1 MRLTLLFVL
10 FGGCVASAAQVPA
23 AEELATSYQ
32 SEKEKVLE
40 ADQTSRS
47 IMSNIYEINQR
58 MKSVSK
64 RRNILNNRMMDV
76 EGNVQIL
83 AGQTAD
89 LSARL
94 KKQRTQLSRRLRGM
108 YMLGE
113 ESVVRVIF
121 SSASAQDLDQSLK
134 YLKIIS
140 DHDFSL
146 IKSYQ
151 KNLTV
156 LAKKK
161 ERLNKEVKKLLKL
174 KERIQH
180 QENLLTQ
187 NHASKSQLL
196 QKLQKQKDMA
206 IRKLSRYRDMAS
218 EDQLKEILNVSFFEQ
233 KGKLLA
239 PVQATRTKGYGP
251 LINSKYNYR
260 LSHKGH
266 SYNLNKTHDVLS
278 VFSGKAVFVGQIQGH
293 GWTVVVDHGD
303 HYYTV
308 YAGAD
313 QVLVKENADVKSA
326 QPLARAAG
334 HLYFEI
340 RYFSDAIDP
349 KQWLRE
355 T

>member
-1 MRLTLLFVL
+1 MILFC
-10 FGGCVASAAQVPA
+10 GNMASAADVTT
-23 AEELATSYQ
+23 AEQLANSYQ
-32 SEKEKVLE
+32 KEKEKVIV
-40 ADQTSRS
+40 ADQSSRS

-58 MKSVSK
+58 MKNVSK

-83 AGQTAD
+83 ARQTAE

-94 KKQRTQLSRRLRGM
+94 KKQRMQLSRRLRGM

-113 ESVVRVIF
+113 ESVVRLIF

-156 LAKKK
+156 LGKKK
-161 ERLNKEVKKLLKL
+161 ERLNKEVKKLLNL

-180 QENLLTQ
+180 QENLLSQ
-187 NHASKSQLL
+187 NHSSKSQLL
-196 QKLQKQKDMA
+196 QKLQKQKDQA
-206 IRKLSRYRDMAS
+206 LRKLTRYRDLAS
-218 EDQLKEILNVSFFEQ
+218 EEQLKEILNVSFFEQ
-233 KGKLLA
+233 KGRLIGPVKAA
-239 PVQATRTKGYGP
+239 PTMGYGP
-251 LINSKYNYR
+251 LINAKYSYR

-266 SYNLNKTHDVLS
+266 SYSLHKPQEVLS
-278 VFSGKAVFVGQIQGH
+278 VFSGKAVFVGEIQGH

-313 QVLVKENADVKSA
+313 QVLIKENTEVKAA

-334 HLYFEI
+334 RFYFEI

-349 KQWLRE
+349 KQWLKE